1 MSADDTLSGLGV
13 YPREAVIKAIEE
25 KELTLVTL
33 PAAFD
38 GKYTVGDV
46 VKVVEIESEK
56 FLKSLNDTT
65 PKDSLGTLPQF

>member
-1 MSADDTLSGLGV
+1 
-13 YPREAVIKAIEE
+13 
-25 KELTLVTL
+25 
-33 PAAFD
+33 
-38 GKYTVGDV
+38 